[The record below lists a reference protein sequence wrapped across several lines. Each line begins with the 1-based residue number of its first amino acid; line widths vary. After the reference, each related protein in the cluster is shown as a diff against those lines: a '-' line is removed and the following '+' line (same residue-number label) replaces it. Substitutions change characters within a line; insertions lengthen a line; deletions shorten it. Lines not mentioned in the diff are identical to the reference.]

1 MSTLHT
7 EPAGADESQA
17 PTVAPSRTS
26 ISDNEKHAPTADRDA
41 STEGNYTTDNEKTA
55 SRGVTSDSEH
65 SSLGKTEAQDHGLG
79 DAAAAPAAIPGGAG
93 GDLERTPT
101 HESGLQKIQTRQD
114 GTEYP
119 KGLKLGLISL
129 ALCLSVFLMAL
140 DNSIIA
146 TAIPKITDQFHSLG
160 DVGWYGSSYLLTTA
174 ALQLLF
180 GKFYSYFSVKWTYL
194 VAIGIFE
201 LGSLI
206 CGVANSSLTLIIGRA
221 VAGLGSAGIFSGAL
235 IILAYSVPLE
245 QRPMYSGFIGS
256 MYGIAS
262 VSGPLLGGVFTDKA
276 TWRWCF
282 YINLPIVS
290 QFSLPSL

>member
-1 MSTLHT
+1 
-7 EPAGADESQA
+7 
-17 PTVAPSRTS
+17 
-26 ISDNEKHAPTADRDA
+26 
-41 STEGNYTTDNEKTA
+41 
-55 SRGVTSDSEH
+55 
-65 SSLGKTEAQDHGLG
+65 
-79 DAAAAPAAIPGGAG
+79 
-93 GDLERTPT
+93 
-101 HESGLQKIQTRQD
+101 
-114 GTEYP
+114 
-119 KGLKLGLISL
+119 
-129 ALCLSVFLMAL
+129 MAL

-146 TAIPKITDQFHSLG
+146 TAIPRITDQFHSLG
-160 DVGWYGSSYLLTTA
+160 DVGWYGSAYLLTTA

-180 GKFYSYFSVKWTYL
+180 GKFYSYFSIKWTYL
-194 VAIGIFE
+194 VAISIFE

-235 IILAYSVPLE
+235 IILAHSVPLE
-245 QRPMYSGFIGS
+245 KRPAYSGFIGS

-290 QFSLPSL
+290 CLCRAW

>member
-1 MSTLHT
+1 MATSHSDA
-7 EPAGADESQA
+7 PGA
-17 PTVAPSRTS
+17 TS
-26 ISDNEKHAPTADRDA
+26 IFDTEKNAVQFDA
-41 STEGNYTTDNEKTA
+41 TDSTDHDAVKDFYGPEK
-55 SRGVTSDSEH
+55 SERGVTSDSDETAYEPH
-65 SSLGKTEAQDHGLG
+65 ARYVN

-101 HESGLQKIQTRQD
+101 IISKRQSHTGTIEKTRTRED
-114 GTEYP
+114 GEEYP
-119 KGLKLGLISL
+119 HGVKLALISL

-146 TAIPKITDQFHSLG
+146 TAIPKITDQFHSLD
-160 DVGWYGSSYLLTTA
+160 DVGWYGSAYLLTTA

-180 GKFYSYFSVKWTYL
+180 GKFYTYFSVKWTYL

-201 LGSLI
+201 LGSLV
-206 CGVANSSLTLIIGRA
+206 CGVANSSLTLILGRA
-221 VAGLGSAGIFSGAL
+221 IAGMGSAGIFSGAL

-245 QRPMYSGFIGS
+245 KRPMYSGFIGS

-262 VSGPLLGGVFTDKA
+262 VSGPLLGGVFTDKI

-282 YINLPIVS
+282 YINLPIVRLL
-290 QFSLPSL
+290 LPS